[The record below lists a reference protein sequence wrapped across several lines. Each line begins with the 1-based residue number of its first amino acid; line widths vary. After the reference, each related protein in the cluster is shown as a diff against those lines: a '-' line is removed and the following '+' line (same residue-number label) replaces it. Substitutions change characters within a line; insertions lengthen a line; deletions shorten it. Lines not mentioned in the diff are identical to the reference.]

1 MDNRLINLIEPIRDY
16 VLLNPNLSILIDK
29 KGVEIKQ
36 VIENYDPKEEIV
48 KEMVYGDLGEPTL
61 LGIQELSEKI
71 GIGREKLSKL
81 SKIKGFPVIKVGNRN
96 KYILSKVMQW
106 FAENKGV
113 KVWKQKQ
120 KKE

>member
-16 VLLNPNLSILIDK
+16 VLMNPELSILIDK

-36 VIENYDPKEEIV
+36 VIENYDPKEDVQEIMYQQSL
-48 KEMVYGDLGEPTL
+48 EEPTL

-113 KVWKQKQ
+113 KV
-120 KKE
+120 

>member
-16 VLLNPNLSILIDK
+16 VLLNPELSILIDK

-36 VIENYDPKEEIV
+36 VIENYDPKEGV
-48 KEMVYGDLGEPTL
+48 KKMVYGDSGEPTL

-113 KVWKQKQ
+113 KV
-120 KKE
+120 

>member
-16 VLLNPNLSILIDK
+16 VLLNPELSILIDK

-36 VIENYDPKEEIV
+36 MIENYDPKEGV
-48 KEMVYGDLGEPTL
+48 KEMVYGDSGEPTL

-113 KVWKQKQ
+113 RI
-120 KKE
+120 